1 VTPEPEL
8 DAEERR
14 LLAAGVEQFNRGL
27 FFEAHDTLEE
37 LWSGIRGPSRD
48 FFQGLIQTSVA
59 FYHLGNGNFP
69 GAASLFRRA
78 LRRFSPYPAAY
89 FGFDLAGQR
98 ALVESWLSRV
108 ESGDVGDVRLEDLPK
123 WTFAAAPGA
132 SGVE

>member
-14 LLAAGVEQFNRGL
+14 LLAAGVDQFNRGL

-37 LWSGIRGPSRD
+37 LWAGLRGPSRD

-59 FYHLGNGNFP
+59 FYHLGNGNLP

-78 LRRFSPYPAAY
+78 LRRFSPYPAVY
-89 FGFDLAGQR
+89 LGFDLAGQR
-98 ALVESWLSRV
+98 AVLESWLARV
-108 ESGDVGDVRLEDLPK
+108 ESGDFDPARLEERPR
-123 WTFAAAPGA
+123 WMFPP
-132 SGVE
+132 